1 MIYVR
6 DFTCG
11 ARCACAPRSVT
22 DKHVVVNDVMSTVLT
37 MLRSLRAAQ
46 PSLGLLVADPRP
58 LMRCAGRMW
67 LSPGDACR
75 GSGDGRFNRVRNGAP
90 RPPIPPR
97 DLSWVLSRPRAR
109 RRGSKLE
116 CGLSRRRCP
125 SVPLLGARSASNRR
139 ERRRSTRVLAA
150 DLAALDVD
158 RLYGRPA
165 SLLPGAPHGGLRVAQ
180 SAAHNRILGLPKMAK
195 KWPFLT
201 PCGAKSRGSGG
212 APPTH
217 LILLRNQR
225 LRAEP
230 APAETR
236 PVRGGAAGG
245 LRGPPGGSATLP
257 VCVWG
262 CRPKC
267 CGARTGLRL
276 TSRARG

>member
-1 MIYVR
+1 
-6 DFTCG
+6 
-11 ARCACAPRSVT
+11 
-22 DKHVVVNDVMSTVLT
+22 

-225 LRAEP
+225 KQPSPRVP
-230 APAETR
+230 P
-236 PVRGGAAGG
+236 GGAAGRG
-245 LRGPPGGSATLP
+245 GPGGVGGGEASRRCGEWGVVVVGGCVCVVGSTVAALSQSKDVPRGPRAYFRG
-257 VCVWG
+257 
-262 CRPKC
+262 
-267 CGARTGLRL
+267 RL
-276 TSRARG
+276 G